1 MDSTRVPPV
10 RQEPFDAIPCS
21 VQDRTDLIG
30 NAKRLYAALC
40 SAHRMGWQPTY
51 QQLADRL
58 GASERSIVRWVQRLT
73 DAGLIAVRRRGQGL
87 ANLFTVLALVTSGH
101 DSQPRPAAPAWRGP
115 TRSPSFNNKQRS
127 SGIYSR
133 IPQSASA
140 YTVDAYGRNL
150 SRLRR

>member
-1 MDSTRVPPV
+1 VSQPNTPTQRA
-10 RQEPFDAIPCS
+10 QEPFDAIPCS

-87 ANLFTVLALVTSGH
+87 ANILTVLALVTSGT
-101 DSQPRPAAPAWRGP
+101 DKVRPPAAPGWRGP
-115 TRSPSFNNKQRS
+115 TRSPSFKNEERRTGREWPYRDPAAYLETRTGTLRS
-127 SGIYSR
+127 R
-133 IPQSASA
+133 
-140 YTVDAYGRNL
+140 
-150 SRLRR
+150 